1 MLTRAINYQKKNPL
15 GKEFLF
21 DIIKLFNIIFIC
33 VNTIETKS
41 MYNKILTF
49 SLMGILFIKNIWRFP
64 MVALLSIL
72 FYFSVYASEL
82 DPLSKLKEWIG
93 VEKTYS
99 QEREEWRAK
108 KVWLEEQIT
117 LGETELKSLREKSK
131 DIEAIFDDSEKETE
145 SLLATQKELELQ
157 VQKLEAILSKVEK
170 VILGLRIQFP
180 EPLQKELE
188 IAFLKI
194 TNREKPTD
202 GRLSERFQNALA
214 ILALVQNFDQKVTIA
229 ETLRTTD
236 QGETYLVD
244 TIYFGLGQ
252 AYYTGA
258 KDAGVGVP
266 SDRGWQWKSFP
277 KLKEPIRKTIAI
289 AQGQRGDISFVN
301 LPISLQNNT
310 GNYE

>member
-1 MLTRAINYQKKNPL
+1 
-15 GKEFLF
+15 
-21 DIIKLFNIIFIC
+21 
-33 VNTIETKS
+33 
-41 MYNKILTF
+41 MYNRALIF
-49 SLMGILFIKNIWRFP
+49 CLMGILVVKNIRRFP
-64 MVALLSIL
+64 LVALLSII
-72 FYFSVYASEL
+72 FYLPVYASGL

-99 QEREEWRAK
+99 REREEWRVK
-108 KVWLEEQIT
+108 KVWLKEQIA

-145 SLLATQKELELQ
+145 SLLATQKELDLQ

-170 VILGLRIQFP
+170 TLLGLRIQFP

-202 GRLSERFQNALA
+202 GRLSERFQNALS
-214 ILALVQNFDQKVTIA
+214 ILAVVQAFDQKVTIT

-236 QGETYLVD
+236 RGETYLVD
-244 TIYFGLGQ
+244 TLYFGLGQ

-266 SDRGWQWKSFP
+266 SDQGWQWKSFP

-301 LPISLQNNT
+301 LPISIQNNT